1 MGLHWDAHRWGVLW
15 EPYFEVV
22 NLYNR
27 RNVFTYFI
35 DPHRLEDDIIAIYQ
49 LPFLATFGVEF
60 SW

>member
-1 MGLHWDAHRWGVLW
+1 MLW

-49 LPFLATFGVEF
+49 LPFLASFGVEF